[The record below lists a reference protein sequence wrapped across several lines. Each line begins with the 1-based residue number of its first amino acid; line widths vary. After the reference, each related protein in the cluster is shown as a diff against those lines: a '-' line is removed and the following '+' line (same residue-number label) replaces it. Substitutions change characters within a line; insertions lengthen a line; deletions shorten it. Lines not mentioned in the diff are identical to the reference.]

1 MTQDNLRDYTYTG
14 SFSLKSGNTILGE
27 IRYVENVTKHY
38 KLYRVADFINSL
50 KLPRNY
56 TTKIESRYRFPGT
69 RHCWAP
75 WVSIRESLRNLN
87 RPTNIIVDVMNRQ
100 APEESKT
107 SIKFEKENKL
117 LDFLLRLPNDKLL
130 LALASFDLV
139 SKDFGTWIRQ
149 FGGNAEDFLMKD
161 LEEFSAMDFVDLL
174 KSYNFK
180 IVKASDAEKQS
191 SQEVSGVSV
200 KTLEGRNFQIVL
212 NLKLS

>member
-27 IRYVENVTKHY
+27 IHYVKNVTKHY
-38 KLYRVADFINSL
+38 KLYRVADFINAL

-56 TTKIESRYRFPGT
+56 TTKIESRYRFPGA

-75 WVSIRESLRNLN
+75 WVAIKESLRNLN
-87 RPTNIIVDVMNRQ
+87 RPTNAILDVMNRQ
-100 APEESKT
+100 TPEESKT
-107 SIKFEKENKL
+107 PIKFEKENKL
-117 LDFLLRLPNDKLL
+117 LDFLLGLSNDKLL
-130 LALASFDLV
+130 LALTSFDMV
-139 SKDFGTWIRQ
+139 SKDFEAWIKQ
-149 FGGNAEDFLMKD
+149 FGGKAEDYLLKD

-180 IVKASDAEKQS
+180 IVKASDSEKQS

>member
-38 KLYRVADFINSL
+38 KLYRVADFINAL

-56 TTKIESRYRFPGT
+56 TTKIKSRYRFPGT

-100 APEESKT
+100 TPEESKT
-107 SIKFEKENKL
+107 PIKFEKENKL

-149 FGGNAEDFLMKD
+149 FGGKAEDFLLKD

-180 IVKASDAEKQS
+180 IVKDSPEEKQDFK
-191 SQEVSGVSV
+191 EIPGVSV
-200 KTLEGRNFQIVL
+200 KTLEGRNLQIVL

>member
-27 IRYVENVTKHY
+27 IHYVKNVTKHY
-38 KLYRVADFINSL
+38 KLYRVADFINAL
-50 KLPRNY
+50 KLSRNY

-75 WVSIRESLRNLN
+75 WTSIKGALRNLN
-87 RPTNIIVDVMNRQ
+87 HPTDVILEVMNRQ
-100 APEESKT
+100 NPEESKT

-130 LALASFDLV
+130 LALTSFDMV
-139 SKDFGTWIRQ
+139 SKDFEAWIKQ
-149 FGGNAEDFLMKD
+149 FGGKAEDYLLKD

-174 KSYNFK
+174 KSYSFK
-180 IVKASDAEKQS
+180 IVKASDAEKQN